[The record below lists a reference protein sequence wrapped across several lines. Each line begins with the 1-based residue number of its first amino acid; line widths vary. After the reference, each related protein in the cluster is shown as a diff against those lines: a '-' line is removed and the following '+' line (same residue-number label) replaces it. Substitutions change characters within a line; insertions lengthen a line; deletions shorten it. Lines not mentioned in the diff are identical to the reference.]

1 MKLHPI
7 NAVALAALAIVLAAT
22 SAFAQRSSYVS
33 QATQGFAAPNTTGG
47 RLPFT
52 PSGGMNGAYGGNGMS
67 SYGSP
72 FGSGTF
78 GGGSNFGSPFGNGMN
93 SSFGQNGMNGG
104 NQSSFGNSRGGGQQF
119 QQGGFV
125 GRDAND
131 VRAGFQAT
139 ERVPGQGGMLDQV
152 IDNLNEMRESRRR
165 WREQRN
171 APPPIRVQLVPGFQP
186 PAPTVKHSA
195 PAVQERLN
203 ATLVKHSMA
212 GAEVQLAGRTAVLRG
227 SVSSDHERAL
237 AEMLAS
243 LEPGV
248 AEVHN
253 LLTVN
258 PPAAH

>member
-1 MKLHPI
+1 MKLYPLSF
-7 NAVALAALAIVLAAT
+7 ALATALVGALSTTPAL
-22 SAFAQRSSYVS
+22 AQRSSYVS
-33 QATQGFAAPNTTGG
+33 QATQGFAAPTTTGG

-52 PSGGMNGAYGGNGMS
+52 PSGGNGSSFGGSQNG
-67 SYGSP
+67 YGSP

-78 GGGSNFGSPFGNGMN
+78 GGGSNNGSPFGSGMN
-93 SSFGQNGMNGG
+93 SPFGQNGMNGN
-104 NQSSFGNSRGGGQQF
+104 NQSGLGNSRGGGQQF

-171 APPPIRVQLVPGFQP
+171 APPPIHVQLIPGFQP
-186 PAPTVKHSA
+186 PAPSAAHAA
-195 PAVQERLN
+195 PAVQNRLN
-203 ATLVKHSMA
+203 QTFAKHAMGDA
-212 GAEVQLAGRTAVLRG
+212 AVQLAGRTAVLRG

-248 AEVHN
+248 AEVQN
-253 LLTVN
+253 LLTVTP
-258 PPAAH
+258 PPAQ